1 MTSDLNPR
9 AAALNVITAVLN
21 KHRQLD
27 GALEHALGQP
37 YQWVDLDRRDRA
49 FVRLLT
55 ATVLRR
61 LGQIDSVL
69 DALVDRPLPYRLT
82 KVKNTLRLG
91 AAQILFLD
99 TPPHAAVN
107 QTVGLVGRKSP
118 FRGLVNAVLR
128 RLSREGMALLN
139 GQDAPLLNTPAWLW
153 QSWCSAFGEAE
164 TRQIADAH
172 MSEPPL
178 DISVKLGDP
187 QWAARLDAQLLPS
200 GTLRRT
206 GGGLVEHLPGFA
218 DGDWWVQDV
227 ASALP
232 ARLLLSSLEESPKGL
247 RILDACAAPGG
258 KTAQLAASGIPVDA
272 LDISSK
278 RLARLAD
285 NMRRLDLDVK
295 LIEADFRSW
304 LPEHQYAAILV
315 DAPCTATG
323 TIRRHPDIPHLR
335 RQSEV
340 ERLAVQQA
348 QMIDAAANLLA
359 PGGIL
364 IYCTCSLQ
372 PEEGINQIQRAL
384 SAETLFE
391 RWPIHKTLA
400 PGFEGGILPSGDI
413 QILPSHLPDI
423 GGTDG
428 FFISRLR
435 RRT

>member
-1 MTSDLNPR
+1 M
-9 AAALNVITAVLN
+9 
-21 KHRQLD
+21 
-27 GALEHALGQP
+27 
-37 YQWVDLDRRDRA
+37 
-49 FVRLLT
+49 
-55 ATVLRR
+55 
-61 LGQIDSVL
+61 
-69 DALVDRPLPYRLT
+69 
-82 KVKNTLRLG
+82 
-91 AAQILFLD
+91 
-99 TPPHAAVN
+99 
-107 QTVGLVGRKSP
+107 
-118 FRGLVNAVLR
+118 
-128 RLSREGMALLN
+128 
-139 GQDAPLLNTPAWLW
+139 
-153 QSWCSAFGEAE
+153 
-164 TRQIADAH
+164 
-172 MSEPPL
+172 
-178 DISVKLGDP
+178 
-187 QWAARLDAQLLPS
+187 
-200 GTLRRT
+200 
-206 GGGLVEHLPGFA
+206 
-218 DGDWWVQDV
+218 
-227 ASALP
+227 
-232 ARLLLSSLEESPKGL
+232 

-384 SAETLFE
+384 STETLFE

-413 QILPSHLPDI
+413 QILPSHLSDI

>member
-1 MTSDLNPR
+1 
-9 AAALNVITAVLN
+9 
-21 KHRQLD
+21 
-27 GALEHALGQP
+27 
-37 YQWVDLDRRDRA
+37 
-49 FVRLLT
+49 
-55 ATVLRR
+55 VLRR
-61 LGQIDSVL
+61 L
-69 DALVDRPLPYRLT
+69 A
-82 KVKNTLRLG
+82 
-91 AAQILFLD
+91 
-99 TPPHAAVN
+99 
-107 QTVGLVGRKSP
+107 
-118 FRGLVNAVLR
+118 
-128 RLSREGMALLN
+128 REGEALLD
-139 GQDAPLLNTPAWLW
+139 GQDAPHLNTPAWLW
-153 QSWCSAFGEAE
+153 QSWCSAFGEVQ
-164 TRQIADAH
+164 TRQIVKAH

-178 DISVKLGDP
+178 DISVKSGNSH
-187 QWAARLDAQLLPS
+187 WAARLDAQLLPS

-206 GGGLVEHLPGFA
+206 GGGLVKHLPGFA

-232 ARLLLSSLEESPKGL
+232 ARLLLSSLGESSKDL

-258 KTAQLAASGIPVDA
+258 KTAQLATSGTPVDA
-272 LDISSK
+272 IDISPK
-278 RLARLAD
+278 RLALLAD
-285 NMRRLDLDVK
+285 NMRRLDLHAK

-304 LPEHQYAAILV
+304 RPKHQYAAILV

-340 ERLAVQQA
+340 KRLAIQQS
-348 QMIDAAANLLA
+348 QMIDAAADLLA

-372 PEEGINQIQRAL
+372 PEEGINQIRRAL

-391 RWPIHKTLA
+391 RWPIPKTLA
-400 PGFEGGILPSGDI
+400 PGFEDGILPDGDI
-413 QILPSHLPDI
+413 QILPSHLPDV